1 MCFVLMSL
9 SLSRSEGP
17 AQVFLIVLVW
27 MLSAFAKM
35 TQESRKIILSYDN
48 MCQLNNLKV
57 ARKPLPLPGNFSN
70 MWLDVKKIIDTL
82 HIHNHK
88 DERCRE
94 LYSPDN
100 VIKEN
105 SQMNT
110 MCCEQTFA
118 WLSRYHDNRLPPL
131 IYTYFVLISSHYCV
145 IVSVRMQIENESHY
159 STFAQLA
166 KVVFAILSI

>member
-1 MCFVLMSL
+1 MSCVLMSL

-35 TQESRKIILSYDN
+35 TQESRKKIILSYDN
-48 MCQLNNLKV
+48 MCHFNNLKV

-94 LYSPDN
+94 LYSPDH
-100 VIKEN
+100 VKKEN
-105 SQMNT
+105 PQMNT
-110 MCCEQTFA
+110 MCYEQTFA
-118 WLSRYHDNRLPPL
+118 WLSRYKR
-131 IYTYFVLISSHYCV
+131 
-145 IVSVRMQIENESHY
+145 
-159 STFAQLA
+159 
-166 KVVFAILSI
+166 ILSSMSKTHHQFYLHRMVKRRNGYIEHCYIHGRIGQCCPT